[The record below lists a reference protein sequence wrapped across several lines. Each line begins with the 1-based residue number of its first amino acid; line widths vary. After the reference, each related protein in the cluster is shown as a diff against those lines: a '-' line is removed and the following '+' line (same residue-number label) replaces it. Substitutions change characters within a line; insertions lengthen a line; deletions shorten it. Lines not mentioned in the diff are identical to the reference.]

1 MDLSLTQAE
10 RATLNEKL
18 SQRFIKLDPGGYF
31 IIYIDP
37 EQALIIAKHY
47 TNIISD
53 KGLALDP
60 ATGLPIPT
68 RGKNVRE
75 PSQVFQGRT
84 AKELCIEIFE
94 KPDFCLV
101 TCLDHG
107 AYLGRELQR
116 AEHCLDLGLPYV
128 QD

>member
-1 MDLSLTQAE
+1 MDLPFTQAE
-10 RATLNEKL
+10 RATLNDQL
-18 SQRFIKLDPGGYF
+18 SKRFINLDPGGYF
-31 IIYIDP
+31 IIYVDS
-37 EQALIIAKHY
+37 ENALIVAKHY
-47 TNIISD
+47 TNIISEQ
-53 KGLALDP
+53 GLALDP

-75 PSQVFQGRT
+75 PSHVFQGRT

-94 KPDFCLV
+94 KADSCLV